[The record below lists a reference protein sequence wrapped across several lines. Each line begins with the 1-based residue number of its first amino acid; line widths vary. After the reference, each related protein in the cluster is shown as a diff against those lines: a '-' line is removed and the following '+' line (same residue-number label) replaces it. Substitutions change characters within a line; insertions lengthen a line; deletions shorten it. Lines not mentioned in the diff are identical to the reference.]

1 MSIKKAFIT
10 MTLFF
15 AMLGLSTAPFA
26 KEVKKGNAEIL
37 KEVDAQIQAA
47 LDAIPSGDATDIAT
61 KIKNASEIASELS
74 ANYKFEFERDKV
86 VIKLKKA
93 RELTKK
99 SDFSGAEKELKEARE
114 GFAGL
119 PKFQ

>member
-10 MTLFF
+10 ISLFF
-15 AMLGLSTAPFA
+15 AMLSLSATTFA
-26 KEVKKGNAEIL
+26 KEAKIDNAQIL
-37 KEVDAQIQAA
+37 KEVDAQIQVA
-47 LDAIPSGDATDIAT
+47 LDAIPSGDSTDIAT
-61 KIKNASEIASELS
+61 KIKNASETASGLS

-99 SDFSGAEKELKEARE
+99 SDFAGAEKELKEARE

>member
-1 MSIKKAFIT
+1 MSFKKIFIT
-10 MTLFF
+10 FVLFF
-15 AMLGLSTAPFA
+15 SMLGFAGSSFA
-26 KEVKKGNAEIL
+26 KEVKRSVPEVL
-37 KEVDAQIQAA
+37 KEVDTKMQAA
-47 LDAIPSGDATDIAT
+47 LDAIPSG
-61 KIKNASEIASELS
+61 NAQEIASLIKEASEVAGELS

-99 SDFSGAEKELKEARE
+99 SDFAGAEKELKEARE

-119 PKFQ
+119 TKFQ

>member
-10 MTLFF
+10 ISLFF
-15 AMLGLSTAPFA
+15 AMLSLSATTFA
-26 KEVKKGNAEIL
+26 KEAKIDNAQIL
-37 KEVDAQIQAA
+37 KEVDAQIQVA
-47 LDAIPSGDATDIAT
+47 LDAIPSGDSTDIAT
-61 KIKNASEIASELS
+61 KIKNASELASGLS

>member
-10 MTLFF
+10 ISLFF
-15 AMLGLSTAPFA
+15 AMLSLSATTFA
-26 KEVKKGNAEIL
+26 KEAKIDNAQIL
-37 KEVDAQIQAA
+37 KEVDAQIQVA
-47 LDAIPSGDATDIAT
+47 LDAIPSGDSTDIAT
-61 KIKNASEIASELS
+61 KIKIASETASGLS

-99 SDFSGAEKELKEARE
+99 SDFAGAEKELKEARE

>member
-1 MSIKKAFIT
+1 
-10 MTLFF
+10 
-15 AMLGLSTAPFA
+15 MLSLSATTFA
-26 KEVKKGNAEIL
+26 KEAKIDNAQIL
-37 KEVDAQIQAA
+37 KEVDAQIQVA
-47 LDAIPSGDATDIAT
+47 LDAIPSGDTTDIAT
-61 KIKNASEIASELS
+61 KIKNASETASGLS

-99 SDFSGAEKELKEARE
+99 SDFAGAEKELKEARE

>member
-10 MTLFF
+10 ISLFF
-15 AMLGLSTAPFA
+15 AMLSLSATTFA
-26 KEVKKGNAEIL
+26 KEAKIDNAQIL
-37 KEVDAQIQAA
+37 KEVDAQIQVA
-47 LDAIPSGDATDIAT
+47 LDAIPSGDTTDIAT
-61 KIKNASEIASELS
+61 KIKNASETASGLS

-99 SDFSGAEKELKEARE
+99 SDFAGAEKELKEARE